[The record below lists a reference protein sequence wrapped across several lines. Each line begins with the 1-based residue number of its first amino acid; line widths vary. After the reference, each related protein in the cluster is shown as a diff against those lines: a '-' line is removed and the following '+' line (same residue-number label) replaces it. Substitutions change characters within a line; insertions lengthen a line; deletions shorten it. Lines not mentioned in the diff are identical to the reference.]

1 MDDPLS
7 ELIPGRHIAAVLA
20 NGQQCRGM
28 ITGIRGGWLSLGGN
42 DKSVLVNLAQIA
54 VITLD
59 AKPAPTPQIDVA
71 MPKPSSK
78 EAPIRAVGKALG
90 RAWLDEDL
98 KKLADAYL
106 DGAEDGAIAQKIS
119 RARTQIKE
127 LRQAFE
133 CARGNVAE
141 DQISPIAATWVPRWH
156 KALRPG

>member
-1 MDDPLS
+1 MEDPLS
-7 ELIPGRHIAAVLA
+7 ELMPGRHIAAVLA

-42 DKSVLVNLAQIA
+42 DKTVLVNLAQTA
-54 VITLD
+54 AITLD
-59 AKPAPTPQIDVA
+59 AKPAPVPQFDMA
-71 MPKPSSK
+71 LPKPTSK

-98 KKLADAYL
+98 KALANAYL
-106 DGAEDGAIAQKIS
+106 DGEEDSAIAQRIS
-119 RARTQIKE
+119 RARVQIKE